1 MGVLKEIQKLVSKQ
15 AEGVIT
21 SDNALSIGRRIKD
34 PERQLALAKDIG
46 QEGVSQANARNIV
59 KEAAR
64 YPGEAIPKIIK
75 RAVETVPELSF
86 SPEHAQIVKLGSQ
99 TQVCLT
105 KLDPRIKPGARIDL
119 YAKFAEIKVASIEKK
134 ALRDLTEKD
143 AEAEGGYSLNEFKT
157 FWKQSH
163 TVWNPKLKVFVVA
176 FQVDKVVKGGKVK

>member
-1 MGVLKEIQKLVSKQ
+1 VGVLKGIQKLVSKQ

-34 PERQLALAKDIG
+34 PERQLALAKAIG

-64 YPGEAIPKIIK
+64 YPGEAMPKIIK
-75 RAVETVPELSF
+75 RVVETAPEVRLT
-86 SPEHAQIVKLGSQ
+86 PEHAEIVRMEGQS
-99 TQVCLT
+99 QVCLT
-105 KLDPRIKPGARIDL
+105 RVDPIIPGARVDL

-163 TVWNPKLKVFVVA
+163 TVWNPRLKVFLVN
-176 FQVDKVVKGGKVK
+176 FQVDKLAKGGKVK

>member
-1 MGVLKEIQKLVSKQ
+1 MGVLKGIQKLVSKQ

-34 PERQLALAKDIG
+34 PERQLALAKAIG

-75 RAVETVPELSF
+75 RVVETAPELRLT
-86 SPEHAQIVKLGSQ
+86 PEHAEIVRMEGQS
-99 TQVCLT
+99 QVCLT
-105 KLDPRIKPGARIDL
+105 RVDPRINQVQEIDL

-134 ALRDLTEKD
+134 ALRDLTE
-143 AEAEGGYSLNEFKT
+143 EGCKGRRRLF
-157 FWKQSH
+157 SH
-163 TVWNPKLKVFVVA
+163 
-176 FQVDKVVKGGKVK
+176 